1 MTLGLEESTS
11 FLTNKLKN
19 KEPFVFVKFGD
30 GDLYWMAQNPVAI
43 AGGETYRPGI
53 DEELRKAADTLRRL
67 PYVYFGDQL
76 TCASGPYLESEQT
89 VFIKQSLEKNGIPF
103 QLEEFAGE
111 HVSMQTIVPD
121 ERWLHFEC
129 LLLHRK
135 SAELLEF
142 YRAVKLDGRLK
153 AFIGNWKLT
162 ASGIMLN
169 ANSSLHSVVHENNAH
184 AEKHRIASLV
194 RFYTEAYWDILLL
207 SAGRASKLIA
217 AALAPQFPNRTIIE
231 LGSALDPLFIGR
243 TRGEQLD
250 PEVAREFFKDLL

>member
-11 FLTNKLKN
+11 FLTKKLQN
-19 KEPFVFVKFGD
+19 QEPFVFVKFGD

-76 TCASGPYLESEQT
+76 TCGSGPYLESEQT

-103 QLEEFAGE
+103 QLEEFSGE

-129 LLLHRK
+129 LLLHRQ

-142 YRAVKLDGRLK
+142 YRSIKQNQRTK
-153 AFIGNWKLT
+153 AFIGGWKLYG
-162 ASGIMLN
+162 ASVMLGVN
-169 ANSSLHSVVHENNAH
+169 NNLYSVVDDRNAH
-184 AEKHRIASLV
+184 AEKHRIAHLS
-194 RFYTEAYWDILLL
+194 RFYTEVYWDILLL

-217 AALAPQFPNRTIIE
+217 AALAPQFPDRTIIE

-250 PEVAREFFKDLL
+250 PEVAREFFKELL